1 MPKQL
6 NLTEVLRPDLSS
18 RSTQPAYYAPITLH
32 EEVETTAPAVP
43 LSHYLWI
50 FRRHAWKIVAVIATC
65 VLATFVVSAR
75 MQPIY
80 QSTATVNVDRQAPSE
95 VVGEDSTRFVAPND
109 ADQFLATQIKLIQ
122 SDAVLRPV
130 AEQYHLLD
138 LEGQTSSASTEREQ
152 LLASAPITL
161 KRLRVTRSPNTYLLL
176 ISYRSP
182 DAHLAA
188 DVANAIANSYL
199 LQTYDLRIRSAAGM
213 STFMEKQLDELKA
226 KMEQSN
232 LALAQFEKD
241 LDVINP
247 EEKTNILSAR
257 LLQLNTD
264 YTTAQ
269 TDRVRAEAA
278 WNAIKS
284 GSLEAAEA
292 SPQGDTLIKLYDT
305 LDQARQR
312 FALVKATYGTSHPE
326 YRKAASELAEVE
338 KQFDATRQSIAE
350 RVQTQYQES
359 LNREQMLQAAV
370 NQTKAEWDSV
380 NASSFQYQ
388 QLKQEA
394 DADKS
399 LYDELIKKIHE
410 ADINAG
416 FQNNNIRIA
425 DVARSSLKPIF
436 PNMPLNLVL
445 AFLLS
450 TLLAV
455 GGAIVLDSLDTTLRD
470 PEEASRFLGADVI
483 ATMPVD
489 RAGAQLPRTVPE
501 VASGVLVPGNGHN
514 GNGHN
519 GNGHNGNGHN
529 GHRKDY
535 YRGVSSFDE
544 AIRTLRNT
552 ILLSDFERRIHSIV
566 LTSATPGEG
575 KTTLAAHLAM
585 ANADRGK
592 KTLLVDGDL
601 RHPSLHSKFG
611 LDPHT
616 GLCNV
621 LTGELSWE
629 EVVIP
634 IEGTANLSLIPA
646 GLGSHRA
653 ADLIG
658 PRLSTLLDEFAKNYD
673 LVILDS
679 PPLLGFAECLQM
691 AAAADGVL
699 LVSRAGETKRRA
711 VAEVIAALRRLR
723 ANIVGVVLNRVDHDT
738 SANGYQY
745 SGYYNKHYAKYYK
758 SATPLN

>member
-6 NLTEVLRPDLSS
+6 TVTEVLPPDLSNHHTPS
-18 RSTQPAYYAPITLH
+18 AYYAPISLQ
-32 EEVETTAPAVP
+32 EEIEAAGPTVP
-43 LSHYLWI
+43 MSHYLWL
-50 FRRHAWKIVAVIATC
+50 FRRHVWKIIAFVATC
-65 VLATFVVSAR
+65 LLATFVVSAR
-75 MQPIY
+75 LQPIY

-130 AEQYHLLD
+130 AEQYHLLSR
-138 LEGQTSSASTEREQ
+138 EGQTKSSTSEREQ
-152 LLASAPITL
+152 LLTAAPIFL
-161 KRLRVTRSPNTYLLL
+161 KQLTVTRPPNTYLLL
-176 ISYRSP
+176 ISYRSQ

-199 LQTYDLRIRSAAGM
+199 LQTYDLRIRSATGL
-213 STFMEKQLDELKA
+213 SSFMEKQLDELKA
-226 KMEQSN
+226 KMERSS

-264 YTTAQ
+264 YTAAQ
-269 TDRVRAEAA
+269 SDRVRAEAA
-278 WNAIKS
+278 WNAIKA
-284 GSLEAAEA
+284 GSLSAAEA
-292 SPQGDTLIKLYDT
+292 SSQGDSLAKLTDT

-338 KQFDATRQSIAE
+338 KQFDDARRRISE
-350 RVQTQYQES
+350 RVRTQYQES
-359 LNREQMLQAAV
+359 LNREQMLQVAV
-370 NQTKAEWDSV
+370 NGTKAEWDRV
-380 NASSFQYQ
+380 NARSFEYQ

-394 DADKS
+394 DANKA
-399 LYDELIKKIHE
+399 LYDELIKKIRE

-425 DVARSSLKPIF
+425 DVARPSVKPVF
-436 PNMPLNLVL
+436 PNMTLNLVL
-445 AFLLS
+445 AFLFS
-450 TLLAV
+450 TLLAI
-455 GGAIVLDSLDTTLRD
+455 GGTIILDSLDTTLRD
-470 PEEASRFLGADVI
+470 PDEASRFLGADVI

-489 RAGAQLPRTVPE
+489 RAGAQLPRSTPE
-501 VASGVLVPGNGHN
+501 ASSGVLVPKNGDN
-514 GNGHN
+514 GR
-519 GNGHNGNGHN
+519 
-529 GHRKDY
+529 RKGY
-535 YRGVSSFDE
+535 YRGVSTFDE

-552 ILLSDFERRIHSIV
+552 ILLSDFEDRLHSIV

-575 KTTLAAHLAM
+575 KTTLAAHLAI
-585 ANADRGK
+585 ANANRGK

-611 LDPHT
+611 LNPHT
-616 GLCNV
+616 GLSNV

-629 EVVIP
+629 QAVVA

-658 PRLSTLLDEFAKNYD
+658 PRLSTLLDEFAKEYD

-699 LVSRAGETKRRA
+699 LVSRAGETKRGA

-723 ANIVGVVLNRVDHDT
+723 ANIVGVVLNQVSHNT

-745 SGYYNKHYAKYYK
+745 SGYYQKHYAEYYK
-758 SATPLN
+758 SASSLN

>member
-1 MPKQL
+1 M
-6 NLTEVLRPDLSS
+6 S
-18 RSTQPAYYAPITLH
+18 PAYYAPITLH
-32 EEVETTAPAVP
+32 EDAEADGPAVP

-50 FRRHAWKIVAVIATC
+50 FRRHVWKIVAVIATC

-75 MQPIY
+75 LQPIY

-95 VVGEDSTRFVAPND
+95 VVGEDSSRFVAPND

-130 AEQYHLLD
+130 AEQYHLLS

-152 LLASAPITL
+152 LLASAPIAL

-188 DVANAIANSYL
+188 DVANAVANSYL

-226 KMEQSN
+226 KMEQSS

-257 LLQLNTD
+257 LLQLNID

-269 TDRVRAEAA
+269 SDRVRAEAA

-292 SPQGDTLIKLYDT
+292 SSQGNTLIKLYET

-312 FALVKATYGTSHPE
+312 FAVVKATYGTSHPE

-338 KQFDATRQSIAE
+338 KQFEDTRSSIAQ
-350 RVQTQYQES
+350 RVQAQYQES

-370 NQTKAEWDSV
+370 NQTKAEWDRV

-394 DADKS
+394 DADKA
-399 LYDELIKKIHE
+399 LYDELIRKIRE
-410 ADINAG
+410 ANINAG
-416 FQNNNIRIA
+416 FENNNIRIA
-425 DVARSSLKPIF
+425 DVARPSLKPVF

-445 AFLLS
+445 AFLFS

-455 GGAIVLDSLDTTLRD
+455 GGAIILDSLDTTLRD

-483 ATMPVD
+483 ATLPVD
-489 RAGAQLPRTVPE
+489 RAGAQLPRTTSE
-501 VASGVLVPGNGHN
+501 VAPAALMPRNS
-514 GNGHN
+514 
-519 GNGHNGNGHN
+519 HN

-544 AIRTLRNT
+544 AIRSLRNT
-552 ILLSDFERRIHSIV
+552 ILLSDFDSRLHSIV

-575 KTTLAAHLAM
+575 KTTLAAHLSM

-611 LDPHT
+611 LNPHT
-616 GLCNV
+616 GLSNV

-629 EVVIP
+629 DVVIP
-634 IEGTANLSLIPA
+634 IEGTTNLSLIPA

-658 PRLSTLLDEFAKNYD
+658 PRLSTLLDDFAKDYD

-723 ANIVGVVLNRVDHDT
+723 ANIVGVVLNRVSHDT
-738 SANGYQY
+738 SASGYQY
-745 SGYYNKHYAKYYK
+745 SSYYQKHYAKYYK
-758 SATPLN
+758 SATPAV